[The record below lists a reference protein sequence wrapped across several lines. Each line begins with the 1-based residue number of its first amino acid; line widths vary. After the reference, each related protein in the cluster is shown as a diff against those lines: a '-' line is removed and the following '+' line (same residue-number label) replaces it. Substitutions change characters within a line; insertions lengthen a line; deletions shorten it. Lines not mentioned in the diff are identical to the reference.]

1 MKGHALPL
9 WLELP
14 DPVKERGRTK
24 AGCH

>member
-14 DPVKERGRTK
+14 GPVKERGRTK